1 MNITDFSPHTGQR
14 RCCDAGQSPDSEP
27 VWRVSIPA
35 AGPLCPAVTS
45 CQLSGGGAAAV
56 RPQRSTSPA
65 PTSRPAKQPGS
76 ESESCSRLPTIGS
89 RSFAVIVGN
98 FHNSSTL
105 LFLPPTIWVSASEPS
120 IRAANDPSVFII
132 TEKAPTMAFSW
143 LIAPTSI
150 FTFNTQLTLY
160 AKQAC
165 TPQ

>member
-76 ESESCSRLPTIGS
+76 ESESCSRLPTINFRLQVL
-89 RSFAVIVGN
+89 RSHCGQLPQL
-98 FHNSSTL
+98 FHSPLPST
-105 LFLPPTIWVSASEPS
+105 TWVSASAPS
-120 IRAANDPSVFII
+120 IRAANDPSAKVYNHREGPYYRAFSLL
-132 TEKAPTMAFSW
+132 KAPTSA
-143 LIAPTSI
+143 
-150 FTFNTQLTLY
+150 FTF
-160 AKQAC
+160 
-165 TPQ
+165 